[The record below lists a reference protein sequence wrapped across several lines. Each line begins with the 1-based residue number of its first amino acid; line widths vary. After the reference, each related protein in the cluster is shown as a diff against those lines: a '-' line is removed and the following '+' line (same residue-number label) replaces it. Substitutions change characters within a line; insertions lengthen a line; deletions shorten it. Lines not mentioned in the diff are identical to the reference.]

1 MRTLFFLLLIFLA
14 YPIIKLVFNVWL
26 FSRRLKKQAKQQQNV
41 KGERTQN
48 GRIIEDAEFT
58 EIKDDSKG

>member
-26 FSRRLKKQAKQQQNV
+26 FSRRLKKHAKQQQNV
-41 KGERTQN
+41 KGERTHN